1 MGHLEYEH
9 IVLDDSKYSSKEFET
24 LNCQIKY
31 KSYRKENS
39 LIIFE
44 IKLSNLGGGD
54 GMKLSERDF
63 GLHLL
68 EINISLFFVVV
79 LYAKVSA
86 TNVFIYMR

>member
-1 MGHLEYEH
+1 
-9 IVLDDSKYSSKEFET
+9 
-24 LNCQIKY
+24 
-31 KSYRKENS
+31 
-39 LIIFE
+39 
-44 IKLSNLGGGD
+44 
-54 GMKLSERDF
+54 MKLSERDF